1 METSTIFKTYQTL
14 PTTAQKEVNDF
25 IQFLATK
32 YIKNDKS
39 KVKKRSIKNSPLIN
53 VFKDH
58 PEKENSVEYVKSLR
72 KKHWK

>member
-1 METSTIFKTYQTL
+1 METFATFKTYQTL
-14 PTTAQKEVNDF
+14 PTAAQKEVDDF

-32 YIKNDKS
+32 YKK
-39 KVKKRSIKNSPLIN
+39 KHKPKAKKRSIKNSPLIN

-72 KKHWK
+72 KKHWN